1 MTAESTAST
10 APAATA
16 CAESTSSTAGAEST
30 ASTASTSPAATA
42 APAAPPDQATL
53 LARLQHELAHP
64 PFHALL
70 GPQAVAVDIETGTV
84 VIRLPYSPTFRRAAD
99 SEHIHGGVIAALI
112 DMAAH
117 AAVAVQT
124 GRMAPTVDL
133 RIDYLRPA
141 PGGDLIATARVL
153 RLGRA
158 IARADVEV
166 TGPGTQPYAVG
177 RGTFSTLAPG
187 G

>member
-1 MTAESTAST
+1 MSLSTP
-10 APAATA
+10 PA
-16 CAESTSSTAGAEST
+16 
-30 ASTASTSPAATA
+30 SPA
-42 APAAPPDQATL
+42 PPPSADEL
-53 LARLQHELAHP
+53 LRRLQHELAHP

-70 GPQAVAVDIETGTV
+70 NPVAISADAETGVV
-84 VIRLPYSPTFRRAAD
+84 VIRLPYSPALGRAAG
-99 SEHIHGGVIAALI
+99 SPNVHGGAIAALI

-133 RIDYLRPA
+133 RIDYLKPA
-141 PGGDLIATARVL
+141 PGADLYATAKVL

-166 TGPGTQPYAVG
+166 ADAVGAAPCAVG
-177 RGTFSTLAPG
+177 RGTFSTLEPAATRQPAKGALSSPG
-187 G
+187 EDAGGDSSADR